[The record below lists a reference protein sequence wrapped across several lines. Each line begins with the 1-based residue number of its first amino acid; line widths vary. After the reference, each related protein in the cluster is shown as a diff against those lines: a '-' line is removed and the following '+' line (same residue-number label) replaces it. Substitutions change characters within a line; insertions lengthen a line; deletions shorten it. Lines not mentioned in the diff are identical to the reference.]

1 MRLGRLIGKN
11 YMRSPTIA
19 KRASHSTLSPTS
31 STFDY
36 IMPRRLRVSILS
48 LLLFVTTLSTAQNIQ
63 YATRFPKNKLYDLS
77 PSSTGLDNIDGTVA
91 AFGDF
96 NGDK

>member
-1 MRLGRLIGKN
+1 
-11 YMRSPTIA
+11 MRSPTIA
-19 KRASHSTLSPTS
+19 KRASHRTHFTTS
-31 STFDY
+31 STFNY
-36 IMPRRLRVSILS
+36 IMPRRLRASILS